1 MINETLEKL
10 KELQDILAEK
20 YQIENELKEI
30 PRSLIT
36 KTELV
41 SRLKKSFI
49 EKNTKFEETK
59 QKINDVRIHMQDSE
73 RDRETYEAKIVDIST
88 QREYEA
94 LVKEIKDSS
103 EKEQTFRKEL
113 QREEKVLQEMEQA
126 IEREEMLIREQEEEL
141 KAEQEKI
148 EQELAKRREKIQEI
162 DVLEKEITP
171 NMDEEII
178 FKFKRIIRSKQGKG
192 IVPLHKG
199 VCSGCNMILPLQF
212 VNDVRSGQGINFCPY
227 CSMILF
233 FQEAG
238 DEDILETMV
247 YEDTSSIFGD
257 DEMDDDFDSDEDSE
271 SGFGD
276 RDELSDIDED
286 PEEEEDD
293 EDEEEEEEEDAEE
306 ELEDDIDAEIDEV
319 EDDAIEED
327 GEE

>member
-171 NMDEEII
+171 NMD
-178 FKFKRIIRSKQGKG
+178 
-192 IVPLHKG
+192 
-199 VCSGCNMILPLQF
+199 
-212 VNDVRSGQGINFCPY
+212 
-227 CSMILF
+227 
-233 FQEAG
+233 
-238 DEDILETMV
+238 
-247 YEDTSSIFGD
+247 
-257 DEMDDDFDSDEDSE
+257 
-271 SGFGD
+271 
-276 RDELSDIDED
+276 
-286 PEEEEDD
+286 
-293 EDEEEEEEEDAEE
+293 
-306 ELEDDIDAEIDEV
+306 
-319 EDDAIEED
+319 
-327 GEE
+327 